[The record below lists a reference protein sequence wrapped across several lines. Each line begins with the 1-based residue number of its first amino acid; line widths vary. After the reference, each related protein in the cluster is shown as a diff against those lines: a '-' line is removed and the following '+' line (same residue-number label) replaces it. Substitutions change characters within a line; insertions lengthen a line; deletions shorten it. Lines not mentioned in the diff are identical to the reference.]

1 MSLWSFQGARAFDT
15 PHGEKPARRPVSQN
29 SAASDR
35 NPVPGFS
42 LASAINYIEV
52 DVVLGESDAGRLL
65 KLAIDGSGASGV
77 RAPDS
82 LERR

>member
-1 MSLWSFQGARAFDT
+1 VRARGA
-15 PHGEKPARRPVSQN
+15 PHREKPALRTGLSKLSSKHV
-29 SAASDR
+29 
-35 NPVPGFS
+35 
-42 LASAINYIEV
+42 EV
-52 DVVLGESDAGRLL
+52 DVVLGESEAGRLM